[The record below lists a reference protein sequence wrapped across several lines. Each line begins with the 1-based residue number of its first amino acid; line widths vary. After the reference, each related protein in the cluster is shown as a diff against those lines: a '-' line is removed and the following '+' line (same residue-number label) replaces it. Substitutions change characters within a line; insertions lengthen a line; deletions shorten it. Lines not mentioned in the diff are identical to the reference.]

1 MHECNRVVGIYWPG
15 AQTRNTDVGWM
26 KGEAEAERW
35 HNVKGEAKRVELR
48 KRKGQTIK
56 SGNCLLGKGSVKS
69 TRKPRKKPGGMCNL
83 YSRTFQ

>member
-35 HNVKGEAKRVELR
+35 HNVKGEAK
-48 KRKGQTIK
+48 
-56 SGNCLLGKGSVKS
+56 
-69 TRKPRKKPGGMCNL
+69 
-83 YSRTFQ
+83 